1 MWEVI
6 KFGFYFALGMALLS
20 VLYYVVVFTVM
31 LIATAVGWVIEK
43 AKGE

>member
-20 VLYYVVVFTVM
+20 VLYYVVVIVIMIVATV
-31 LIATAVGWVIEK
+31 VGWVVEK

>member
-1 MWEVI
+1 MWEVV

-20 VLYYVVVFTVM
+20 VLYYAIVVVVM
-31 LIATAVGWVIEK
+31 TIASVVGWVIEK